1 MSKLSLLAA
10 AGVGY
15 VLGARAGRQ
24 RYEQIAATARKVAD
38 NPKVQR
44 VAHRAQDAAAQQ
56 AAAAAEAA
64 KDKVSSAA
72 SSAADKVAR
81 PRRHPDRD
89 AGHPVALVLGWPPDR
104 APAPGD
110 RAAVR
115 LAGPARHRLAR

>member
-24 RYEQIAATARKVAD
+24 RYDQIASTARKVAD

-56 AAAAAEAA
+56 ASAAAGAA

-72 SSAADKVAR
+72 SSAADKVRGNDTQVGMQAT
-81 PRRHPDRD
+81 P
-89 AGHPVALVLGWPPDR
+89 
-104 APAPGD
+104 
-110 RAAVR
+110 
-115 LAGPARHRLAR
+115 

>member
-10 AGVGY
+10 AGAGY

-24 RYEQIAATARKVAD
+24 RYDQIAATARKVAD

-56 AAAAAEAA
+56 ASAAAGVA

-72 SSAADKVAR
+72 SSAADKVRGNDTQVGMQAT
-81 PRRHPDRD
+81 P
-89 AGHPVALVLGWPPDR
+89 
-104 APAPGD
+104 
-110 RAAVR
+110 
-115 LAGPARHRLAR
+115 

>member
-24 RYEQIAATARKVAD
+24 RYEQIAATARKVAG

-44 VAHRAQDAAAQQ
+44 VAHRAQDAAAHQ
-56 AAAAAEAA
+56 AAAAAEVA

-72 SSAADKVAR
+72 STAADKMRGGGNGQIGLQAT
-81 PRRHPDRD
+81 P
-89 AGHPVALVLGWPPDR
+89 
-104 APAPGD
+104 
-110 RAAVR
+110 
-115 LAGPARHRLAR
+115 